1 MKGNLGEKFSF
12 FTEKL
17 KEANGLFSDTV
28 LEIHP
33 AGAMFITGCK
43 KITKYDGKEVEL
55 SFSDCRVL
63 ICGDRLGIENLV
75 NGQISVTGKIRT
87 VEIKND

>member
-1 MKGNLGEKFSF
+1 MKM
-12 FTEKL
+12 TDD
-17 KEANGLFSDTV
+17 LFSDTV

-33 AGAMFITGCK
+33 AGAMYITGCK
-43 KITKYDGKEVEL
+43 KITKYDGREVEL
-55 SFSDCRVL
+55 SFSDCLVAVK
-63 ICGDRLGIENLV
+63 GDRLGIENLV